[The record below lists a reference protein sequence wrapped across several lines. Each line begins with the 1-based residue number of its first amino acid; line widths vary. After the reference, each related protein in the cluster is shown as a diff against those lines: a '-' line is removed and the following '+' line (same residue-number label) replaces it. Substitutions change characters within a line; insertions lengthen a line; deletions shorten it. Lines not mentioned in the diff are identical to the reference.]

1 MECILDLPDQN
12 GIKISSD
19 KNTLNIINQKNII
32 IKLSKPIEEDI
43 DYLVVTMITRN
54 GDIYDLP
61 CKEFTYQDN
70 HINVTS
76 LENCVGIFALV
87 QLMVYGIDEFTDKD
101 TVGKVFREY
110 DCGYLGSNKP
120 GLMDIPMTRAFYY
133 CEEELADADRIYVL
147 TGGKFNKK
155 I

>member
-1 MECILDLPDQN
+1 MECTLDLPDQN
-12 GIKISSD
+12 GIKIPSD
-19 KNTLNIINQKNII
+19 KYVLDIINQKNII

-54 GDIYDLP
+54 GDVYDLP
-61 CKEFTYQDN
+61 CKEFTYKDN
-70 HINVTS
+70 HINVAS
-76 LENCVGIFALV
+76 LENSVGIFALV
-87 QLMVYGIDEFTDKD
+87 QMVVFGIDEFTEKD

-120 GLMDIPMTRAFYY
+120 ELMDKLMTQASYY
-133 CEEELADADRIYVL
+133 CKEELADADRIYVL